1 VTPSGTTPPSRPG
14 RGSEDR
20 ARLADAL
27 RDARRK
33 TGLSGEEAGRR
44 AGLTQTKVSRLE
56 RGVHLPTVDDTAALC
71 RAYAITGQARD
82 ELLALAAGLR
92 QEQSSRVVLARNTT
106 RLGQRIAKLEANATR
121 IRSFQPMM
129 VIGLLQT
136 PAYQELVFGV
146 RGSGEL
152 SFADATAAIAQRTAR
167 QTILAD
173 ARKELVLLMTEG
185 ALRWHVGSPQ
195 LMADQIHAIIDA
207 MRWPNVCIGV
217 IPWTTAVD
225 VFPANAFHL
234 YDDDAVIAATETAT
248 ATLTGQADIATYIEA
263 FTAFHEA
270 AVFDDQARTELQR
283 IETDYLELTR
293 HRQPNGSA

>member
-1 VTPSGTTPPSRPG
+1 VTPSGTPPPSRPG

-56 RGVHLPTVDDTAALC
+56 RGIHLPTVDDTAALC
-71 RAYAITGQARD
+71 RAYAIIGQARD

-195 LMADQIHAIIDA
+195 LMANQIHAIIAA

-234 YDDDAVIAATETAT
+234 YDEDAVIAATETAT
-248 ATLTGQADIATYIEA
+248 ATLTGQADIATYSEA

-283 IETDYLELTR
+283 IETDYLELTQ
-293 HRQPNGSA
+293 HRQPTE